1 MPGNDDGYDGEGNA
15 NGKLSIKI
23 MLPNKACRATI
34 VSGHLCRAF
43 FSVKK
48 TDHVNYN
55 DHESSAHI
63 HDELKL
69 CLQTFS
75 ELLSEASLNWENA
88 LVSSLHSRIGFSL
101 LACGVVAINFW
112 TQLLCSEGSDL
123 SFSASSKS

>member
-1 MPGNDDGYDGEGNA
+1 MPVNDDGSDDEGNA

-55 DHESSAHI
+55 DHDESLARI
-63 HDELKL
+63 HNELKL
-69 CLQTFS
+69 CLETFS
-75 ELLSEASLNWENA
+75 ELLSEASLDWENA
-88 LVSSLHSRIGFSL
+88 LVSSLLSRIVLSL
-101 LACGVVAINFW
+101 RA
-112 TQLLCSEGSDL
+112 
-123 SFSASSKS
+123 